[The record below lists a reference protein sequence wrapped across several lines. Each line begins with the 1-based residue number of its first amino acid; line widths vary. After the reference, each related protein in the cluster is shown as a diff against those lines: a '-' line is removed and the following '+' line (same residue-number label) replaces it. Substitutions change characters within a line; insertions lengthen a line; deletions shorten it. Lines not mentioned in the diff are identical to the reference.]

1 MSEKIKGQDLIQP
14 GPHHESKTQEQKSTS
29 ATTCSAPQKMFLLL
43 ILLKALFS
51 HSTTPFTRSHLKLAF
66 AQAAFTSFRRFCFII
81 TCNMCSSFVLI
92 SRICIFQSIVGA
104 AQLRLDSGWVPAL
117 APADLAELAHTTMFK
132 QTLQVVCSAMSGEHN
147 CLRAAQSSTT
157 NN

>member
-1 MSEKIKGQDLIQP
+1 
-14 GPHHESKTQEQKSTS
+14 
-29 ATTCSAPQKMFLLL
+29 MFLLL

-81 TCNMCSSFVLI
+81 NCNMYSSLVII

-104 AQLRLDSGWVPAL
+104 AQVHLDSGWVPAL

-132 QTLQVVCSAMSGEHN
+132 QALQVVCSAVSGEHN

-157 NN
+157 NNRNITNLLRLKGKSELCSGF